1 MISTD
6 FRRFFGPDTRSRR
19 RSRRPGLLA
28 RFARARGGLTA
39 IETALIMP
47 LFALMTF
54 GLIEVGML
62 YFTAA
67 ALEGQVAEAS
77 RGVRTGNVQQAANP
91 EAAFRDTLCNGGF
104 GLVSC
109 DDVIIDVRTFSR
121 FSEVNYPSYYDED
134 GNAAG
139 DQFLPGGPEEVVLV
153 RVALRWEL
161 FTPLLSDG
169 GGNSKLLTASAIF
182 RNEPYLTS

>member
-1 MISTD
+1 
-6 FRRFFGPDTRSRR
+6 
-19 RSRRPGLLA
+19 
-28 RFARARGGLTA
+28 
-39 IETALIMP
+39 MP